1 MTELLSE
8 AAASAH
14 PATAERRV
22 APRLKTLLTGI
33 LIFDDTGATMDCVV
47 RNISAYGAR
56 IVLADAF
63 RLSDEFNLRVPH
75 HDQTHRARIVW
86 RRGDVAGLALSDVEQ
101 QAHRGRHRM
110 TRREMQRAH
119 QKEMDAA
126 QF

>member
-8 AAASAH
+8 AAAKAH
-14 PATAERRV
+14 PAIAERRL

-33 LIFDDTGATMDCVV
+33 LIFDDTGATMDCLV
-47 RNISAYGAR
+47 RNISAYGAK

-63 RLSDEFNLRVPH
+63 RLPEQFNLRIPH
-75 HDQTHRARIVW
+75 HDQTHRARVVW
-86 RRGDVAGLALSDVEQ
+86 LRGDVAGLALSDVEEPAQ
-101 QAHRGRHRM
+101 RGRHRM